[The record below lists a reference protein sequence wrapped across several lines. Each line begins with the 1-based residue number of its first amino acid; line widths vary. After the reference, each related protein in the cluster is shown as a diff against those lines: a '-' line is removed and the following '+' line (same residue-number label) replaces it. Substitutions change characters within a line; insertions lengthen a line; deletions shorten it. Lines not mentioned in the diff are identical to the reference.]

1 MKRRFTRSISV
12 CLLFD
17 MIQALGAAMDEPNLI
32 TSPQPKLDDLAIDAV
47 LHLGAALEVLEL
59 HASHKVTA
67 INCVCRDLLRIY
79 YAKAD
84 QAQSLEPQDKELL
97 GLLHDTAVDLG
108 YAIEVVDHLNGD
120 EADDPILYAVSYLL
134 KAAKR
139 FADEGVAAGL
149 ACGACV

>member
-1 MKRRFTRSISV
+1 MEQPPPAITS
-12 CLLFD
+12 
-17 MIQALGAAMDEPNLI
+17 QPNLE
-32 TSPQPKLDDLAIDAV
+32 DLAIDAV
-47 LHLGAALEVLEL
+47 LHLGAALDVLDL

-108 YAIEVVDHLNGD
+108 YAVEVVDHLNGD

-149 ACGACV
+149 AVKG

>member
-1 MKRRFTRSISV
+1 MTHAKQASTERSTPPS
-12 CLLFD
+12 
-17 MIQALGAAMDEPNLI
+17 QPNLE
-32 TSPQPKLDDLAIDAV
+32 DLAIDAV

-59 HASHKVTA
+59 HARHKVTA

-108 YAIEVVDHLNGD
+108 YAVEVVDHLNGD

-139 FADEGVAAGL
+139 FADEGVAAAL
-149 ACGACV
+149 AVKG

>member
-1 MKRRFTRSISV
+1 MEQQVLATT
-12 CLLFD
+12 
-17 MIQALGAAMDEPNLI
+17 P
-32 TSPQPKLDDLAIDAV
+32 PPKLEDFAIDAV
-47 LHLGAALEVLEL
+47 LHMGAALDVLDL
-59 HASHKVTA
+59 HARHKVTA

-79 YAKAD
+79 YVKAD
-84 QAQSLEPQDKELL
+84 QAQSLEPQDAELL

-139 FADEGVAAGL
+139 FADEGVALGL
-149 ACGACV
+149 A

>member
-1 MKRRFTRSISV
+1 MTHAHPGSV
-12 CLLFD
+12 EQPTLATTP
-17 MIQALGAAMDEPNLI
+17 QPNLE
-32 TSPQPKLDDLAIDAV
+32 DLAIDAV

-108 YAIEVVDHLNGD
+108 YAVEVVDHLNGD

-139 FADEGVAAGL
+139 FADEGVAAAL
-149 ACGACV
+149 AVKG

>member
-1 MKRRFTRSISV
+1 MKQRFTRSICV
-12 CLLFD
+12 CLLSD
-17 MIQALGAAMDEPNLI
+17 MIQAQGASMDEPNLAI
-32 TSPQPKLDDLAIDAV
+32 SPQLDDLAIDAV

-59 HASHKVTA
+59 HARHNITA

-84 QAQSLEPQDKELL
+84 QAQSLEPQDAELL
-97 GLLHDTAVDLG
+97 GLLHDTAVNLG

-149 ACGACV
+149 ACGACI

>member
-1 MKRRFTRSISV
+1 MDQDICTIS
-12 CLLFD
+12 
-17 MIQALGAAMDEPNLI
+17 E
-32 TSPQPKLDDLAIDAV
+32 PKLDDLAIDAV

-59 HASHKVTA
+59 HARHKLTA

-108 YAIEVVDHLNGD
+108 YAVEVVDHLNGD

-139 FADEGVAAGL
+139 FADEGLSAG
-149 ACGACV
+149 VS

>member
-1 MKRRFTRSISV
+1 MTHAHPGSFEQRTFATTP
-12 CLLFD
+12 
-17 MIQALGAAMDEPNLI
+17 QPNLE
-32 TSPQPKLDDLAIDAV
+32 DLAIDAV
-47 LHLGAALEVLEL
+47 LHLGAALDVLDL

-139 FADEGVAAGL
+139 FADEGVAAAL
-149 ACGACV
+149 AVKG

>member
-1 MKRRFTRSISV
+1 MTHAHPGSFEQRTFAT
-12 CLLFD
+12 
-17 MIQALGAAMDEPNLI
+17 
-32 TSPQPKLDDLAIDAV
+32 TPQPKLDDLAIDAV

-108 YAIEVVDHLNGD
+108 YAVEVVDHLNGD

-149 ACGACV
+149 AVKG

>member
-1 MKRRFTRSISV
+1 MAG
-12 CLLFD
+12 CL
-17 MIQALGAAMDEPNLI
+17 IIPI
-32 TSPQPKLDDLAIDAV
+32 
-47 LHLGAALEVLEL
+47 LHQQGAALDVLDL
-59 HASHKVTA
+59 PARHKVTA

-79 YAKAD
+79 YVKAD

-97 GLLHDTAVDLG
+97 GLLHDTAVNLG

-139 FADEGVAAGL
+139 FAEEGVAAGS
-149 ACGACV
+149 ACGACI